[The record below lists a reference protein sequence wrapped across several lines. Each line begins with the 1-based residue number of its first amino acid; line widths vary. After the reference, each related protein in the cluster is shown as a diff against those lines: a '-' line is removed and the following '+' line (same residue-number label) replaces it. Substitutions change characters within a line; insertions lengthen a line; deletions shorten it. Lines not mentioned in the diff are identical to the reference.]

1 MNVTATT
8 PVKHING
15 DTLDNRKSNLKIYDR
30 TEKNETIQVDEN
42 TIAIILKDKHGNV
55 NAKALISTEDQ
66 EQVLADGYT
75 WVTYA
80 YRGETCVVAN
90 TPDGRVYLDKLLMNP
105 DNIQRVHHIN
115 LNPLD
120 NRRKNLELTSID
132 TE

>member
-15 DTLDNRKSNLKIYDR
+15 DTLDNRKANLKIYDR
-30 TEKNETIQVDEN
+30 TEKNEILQVDEN

-55 NAKALISTEDQ
+55 NAKALISPEDQ
-66 EQVLADGYT
+66 GQVLADGYT

-80 YRGETCVVAN
+80 HRGETHVVAN
-90 TPDGRVYLDKLLMNP
+90 TPEGRVHLDKILMNP

-120 NRRKNLELTSID
+120 NRRTNLELTSID